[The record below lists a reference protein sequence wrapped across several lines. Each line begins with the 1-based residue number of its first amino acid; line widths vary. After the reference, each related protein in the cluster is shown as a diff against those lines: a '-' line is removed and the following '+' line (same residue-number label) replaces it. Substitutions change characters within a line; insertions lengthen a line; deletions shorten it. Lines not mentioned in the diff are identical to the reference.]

1 MLTLAAIAIVSYL
14 LGSIPA
20 GYLVGRMAGI
30 DIRTVGSGNIGATN
44 VTRVLGK
51 RYGYPVFAVDFL
63 KGLAAVILSI
73 LIAKHTQPGWFSP
86 DLFGI
91 TAAVSSVIGHSFPV
105 WLRFKGGKGVATSAG
120 ALFGLMPLAA
130 LVGALIWF
138 VTFKL
143 TRYVSVASIT
153 AAVALPII
161 IFVMSSLNQTHR
173 KGLFYSSLC
182 LAAVVVLRHRSN
194 LSRLAHGTEPR
205 FEPLKIAMSRST
217 SGGALV
223 IIGLIIAGYFY
234 FLFDT
239 SVPVESHYISGYG
252 TIGGGRVN
260 NLGLM
265 QDRTLGFGA
274 GLAIAIVGAV
284 MIASDKQKKT

>member
-1 MLTLAAIAIVSYL
+1 MLALAAIAIVSYL

-30 DIRTVGSGNIGATN
+30 DIRKVGSGNIGATN

-120 ALFGLMPLAA
+120 ALFGLAPVAA
-130 LVGALIWF
+130 LVGAAVWIL
-138 VTFKL
+138 TFAV
-143 TRYVSVASIT
+143 TRYVSVASVVA
-153 AAVALPII
+153 AAVLPPVIL
-161 IFVMSSLNQTHR
+161 VVTWLRQTAG
-173 KGLFYSSLC
+173 KSLFYSSVC
-182 LAAVVVLRHRSN
+182 LAAVVIWRHRSN
-194 LSRLAHGTEPR
+194 LSRLVRGTETR
-205 FEPLKIAMSRST
+205 FTRK
-217 SGGALV
+217 
-223 IIGLIIAGYFY
+223 
-234 FLFDT
+234 
-239 SVPVESHYISGYG
+239 
-252 TIGGGRVN
+252 
-260 NLGLM
+260 
-265 QDRTLGFGA
+265 
-274 GLAIAIVGAV
+274 
-284 MIASDKQKKT
+284 